1 MQKKFGMVIVN
12 YNDYPMTSRL
22 LHSVESYSCLDCIV
36 VVDNSSSDGSFLKL
50 KKLANDHIAV
60 IQNHNRQYASGL
72 NLGAQ
77 YLIERLGDCVILF
90 SNSDIIIKKEQDMK
104 ILFQDVKD
112 HVVVVGPVVEENG
125 TLNRGWRLP
134 STFHEILFNIPF
146 FSRRFKERYLLY
158 DEKLYEGDTSFV
170 DVVSGCFFLVDSQ
183 FLKNCGF
190 FDEGTFLYYEEQ
202 IFAEVVK
209 RKKKREMIDNRVT
222 IIHDHSVTIDKS
234 LKRIQ
239 KHKVLKKSQRY
250 YVKKYKN
257 ANFIQM
263 LLLYFT
269 DYFYR
274 LVLCIRSLVGR

>member
-22 LHSVESYSCLDCIV
+22 VHNVENYSCLDLIV
-36 VVDNSSSDGSFLKL
+36 VVDNASSDDSFSKL
-50 KKLANDHIAV
+50 EKLANDRVAI
-60 IQNHNRQYASGL
+60 IQNHSRQYSSGL
-72 NLGAQ
+72 NFGAQ
-77 YLIERLGDCVILF
+77 YLMEKIGSCCILF
-90 SNSDIIIKKEQDMK
+90 SNSDIIVKKEEDMK

-112 HVVVVGPVVEENG
+112 DVVVVGPVVDEHG
-125 TLNRGWRLP
+125 VLNRGWRLP
-134 STFHEILFNIPF
+134 STFQEILFNIPF
-146 FSRRFKERYLLY
+146 FSHYFKRKYLLY
-158 DEKLYEGDTSFV
+158 DEKLYEGNTSFV

-202 IFAEVVK
+202 IFAEIVK
-209 RKKKREMIDNRVT
+209 RKKKKEMIDNRVV

-250 YVKKYKN
+250 YLKKYKN
-257 ANFIQM
+257 VNFIQM
-263 LLLYFT
+263 FLLYIT

-274 LVLCIRSLVGR
+274 FVLCIRSLVGR